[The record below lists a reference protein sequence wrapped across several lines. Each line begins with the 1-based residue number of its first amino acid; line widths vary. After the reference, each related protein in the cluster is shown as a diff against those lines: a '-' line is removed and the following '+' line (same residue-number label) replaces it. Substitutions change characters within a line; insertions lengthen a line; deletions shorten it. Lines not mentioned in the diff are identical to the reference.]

1 MDQNAY
7 NRLRKQMDFVKS
19 LLAVLAVALFVLALF
34 GLDDALAIALAVV
47 IGGGLL
53 NLYRQHR
60 ILLRYRCTKC
70 GESPHHKVDDRT
82 GEHHDPGTA
91 SCLHCGQRLME

>member
-1 MDQNAY
+1 MDQNTY
-7 NRLRKQMDFVKS
+7 NRLRKQVDFVKS
-19 LLAVLAVALFVLALF
+19 LLAVLVIALFVLALL
-34 GLDDALAIALAVV
+34 GPHDALVTALAVV

-60 ILLRYRCTKC
+60 ILLRYICPNC
-70 GESPHHKVDDRT
+70 GESPHHKVDDRA